1 MGDCGAQVEYFGV
14 DALKGAE
21 VGLPLYLG
29 IDYCGHGYGFERLRG
44 VGCDGNFSSKKLR
57 SSKNSTFRA

>member
-1 MGDCGAQVEYFGV
+1 
-14 DALKGAE
+14 LKGAE